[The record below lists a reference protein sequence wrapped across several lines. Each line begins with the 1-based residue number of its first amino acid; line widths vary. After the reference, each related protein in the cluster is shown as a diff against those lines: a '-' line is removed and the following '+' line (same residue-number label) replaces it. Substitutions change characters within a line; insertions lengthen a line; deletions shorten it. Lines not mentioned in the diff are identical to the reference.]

1 MCPNDRFLAQRCVR
15 RGLGH
20 RPADDACSGC
30 HDLRRHSFARTPLS
44 CSSLERHYRFV
55 PGFVPVR
62 RFPRQPSGSVLAVH
76 AAQTTPAGGPTPR
89 LATKVSA
96 RGRSALRISMRM
108 RSPTGLRTYVE
119 SAVYGHLLRRS
130 PRVLP
135 AHAGSL
141 PWIRRRR
148 TTPSVLTAHAGVALV
163 SLSTVWLL
171 GGPPRARGGRSA
183 PTHTSACC
191 MMSSHARGGL
201 PAMREAPALCPRRAG
216 PEATAPSY

>member
-20 RPADDACSGC
+20 RLADDTCSGC

-44 CSSLERHYRFV
+44 CSSLERHYRFA

-135 AHAGSL
+135 AHAG
-141 PWIRRRR
+141 
-148 TTPSVLTAHAGVALV
+148 VAPMDPA
-163 SLSTVWLL
+163 SQDDTEC
-171 GGPPRARGGRSA
+171 PPRTRGGRSA

-191 MMSSHARGGL
+191 MMSSPRTWGSPRREGGT
-201 PAMREAPALCPRRAG
+201 CVVPRRAG